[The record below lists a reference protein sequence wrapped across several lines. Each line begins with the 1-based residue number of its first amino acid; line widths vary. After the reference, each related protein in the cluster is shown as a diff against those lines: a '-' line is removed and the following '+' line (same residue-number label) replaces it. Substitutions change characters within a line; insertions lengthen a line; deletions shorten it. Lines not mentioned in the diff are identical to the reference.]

1 MNGRPDLEPAI
12 LGIIAYPVRKHLLE
26 EGRWDALIRTLAEDR
41 PALAQS
47 LDPLPKWVPAS
58 AWSAL
63 IDLWMREVG
72 RERVVATGRDVIIDQ
87 LTTGRLAHLQ
97 RSWQRAFG
105 KSLSHLARLVPHLWR
120 ASMRANGRIRVMDRT
135 DGFVRLRL
143 EGAPFVV
150 GSPGWQALLEGG
162 GVGLFAHAGVSA
174 QVKLAPALLDPTS
187 VDALFAWR

>member
-1 MNGRPDLEPAI
+1 MGRGRVGAR
-12 LGIIAYPVRKHLLE
+12 GRAVRSD
-26 EGRWDALIRTLAEDR
+26 RLA
-41 PALAQS
+41 A
-47 LDPLPKWVPAS
+47 
-58 AWSAL
+58 
-63 IDLWMREVG
+63 
-72 RERVVATGRDVIIDQ
+72 
-87 LTTGRLAHLQ
+87 GRLAHLQ
-97 RSWQRAFG
+97 RSWQRASG
-105 KSLSHLARLVPHLWR
+105 KSLSHLARLVPQLWR
-120 ASMRANGRIRVMDRT
+120 AAMRANGRIRVMDRT